1 MTSTADPTR
10 EVEDLTRVLRRI
22 LRRVPTATL
31 RVACG
36 AVVLGAVLWWTG
48 TGPFVQGLEAL
59 DPGTL
64 LLGALLAVPATV
76 ACAWRWRL
84 VAHGLGARLGL
95 RPAVAWCY
103 RSQFLNSTLPGG
115 VVGDVHRGVVHG
127 RDAGDVGRGLR
138 AVWWERL
145 AGQVVQAVVVVA
157 VLVLLPSPWR
167 LSLPA
172 VLAALAVAALCVIVL
187 RRVGRAATRWRLLV
201 SVRGDVRSGL
211 LGRGTWPGVVLASTV
226 ALACHVATYLVA
238 ARAVGVSLPVDQLV
252 PIALLVLLVAGVP
265 LHVAGWG
272 PREGAAGWLSGAAGV
287 GVELGVATAVAY
299 GAMVLVGSLPGA
311 AVLAV
316 GRRAGH
322 G

>member
-1 MTSTADPTR
+1 MTTTTASART
-10 EVEDLTRVLRRI
+10 VEDVTRMLRRI
-22 LRRVPTATL
+22 LHRLPRRTVRTAG
-31 RVACG
+31 G
-36 AVVLGAVLWWTG
+36 AAVLGAVLWWTG
-48 TGPFVQGLEAL
+48 TGPFVEGLRSL
-59 DPGTL
+59 GLGDL
-64 LLGALLAVPATV
+64 VLGAALAVPATV

-84 VAHGLGARLGL
+84 VARGLGAGLELG
-95 RPAVAWCY
+95 PAVAWCY

-115 VVGDVHRGVVHG
+115 VVGDVHRGVAHG
-127 RDAGDVGRGLR
+127 RGAGDTGRGLR

-167 LSLPA
+167 PSVPVVLS
-172 VLAALAVAALCVIVL
+172 VLAVAGSAVVVV
-187 RRVGRAATRWRLLV
+187 RRWGPAAPRWRV
-201 SVRGDVRSGL
+201 PAAVRADVRSAL
-211 LGRGTWPGVVLASTV
+211 LGRTTWPGVVVASTV

-238 ARAVGVSLPVDQLV
+238 ARAVGVSLPVDRLLPV
-252 PIALLVLLVAGVP
+252 ALLVLLVAGVP
-265 LHVAGWG
+265 LNVAGWG
-272 PREGAAGWLSGAAGV
+272 PREGAAGWLFGAAGF

-311 AVLAV
+311 AVLAA